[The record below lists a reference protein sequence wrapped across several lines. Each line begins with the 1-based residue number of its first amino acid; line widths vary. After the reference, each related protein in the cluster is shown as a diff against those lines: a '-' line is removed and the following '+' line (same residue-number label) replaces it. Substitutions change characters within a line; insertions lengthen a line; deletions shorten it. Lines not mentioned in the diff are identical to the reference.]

1 MAFDIL
7 IVNGTVVDGTGEPR
21 YKADVG
27 ISSGKISAIGN
38 LGDAEAAR
46 KIDAEGHVVSPG
58 FIDMHSHSDVTLID
72 DPGGESKAYQG
83 VTTEVTGNCAYSPFP
98 AGPAGV
104 KKLHADMGGVLIS
117 NAEWTWSTM
126 DEWANVI
133 ETNGVSI
140 NVAAQVGNAALRIA
154 VGATENRP
162 ANPDELKEM
171 QRLLSEA
178 VEQGA
183 FSLSTGL
190 SLTPSS
196 YSNTDE
202 VVALCQA
209 ISHYPGAFYVT
220 HARVMP
226 GWHIKCIEEAAEI
239 GHRGGVPVQFSH
251 MATTERFFYG
261 QPEKKVA
268 VVEKARAD
276 GLDMTYDV
284 YPYTAAGAGINQTIP
299 LWFQEGGLDAYMGRL
314 KDPALRKKALEEMTI
329 GRAGGEPPLWDK
341 WVISNVMTEANKG
354 LIGRSIEQIGKDRG
368 VDPSEAALQLVEEE
382 RDAVMAVVHNRVE
395 GDVRYFLGHPQAMIG
410 SDGNAVSPDGLYSEF
425 EPHPRFYGTYPRILG
440 RYVREQP
447 SVMSLETA
455 IYKMAGFPAQRLS
468 LSDRGRIAE
477 GLVADIV
484 VFDPDTVIDQA
495 TFEQPHQFPVGIPH
509 VLVAGE
515 PVILNGNHTNARPGK
530 VLRRGG

>member
-104 KKLHADMGGVLIS
+104 KKLRADMGGVLIS

-171 QRLLSEA
+171 QRLLAEA

-251 MATTERFFYG
+251 
-261 QPEKKVA
+261 
-268 VVEKARAD
+268 
-276 GLDMTYDV
+276 
-284 YPYTAAGAGINQTIP
+284 
-299 LWFQEGGLDAYMGRL
+299 
-314 KDPALRKKALEEMTI
+314 
-329 GRAGGEPPLWDK
+329 
-341 WVISNVMTEANKG
+341 
-354 LIGRSIEQIGKDRG
+354 
-368 VDPSEAALQLVEEE
+368 
-382 RDAVMAVVHNRVE
+382 
-395 GDVRYFLGHPQAMIG
+395 
-410 SDGNAVSPDGLYSEF
+410 
-425 EPHPRFYGTYPRILG
+425 
-440 RYVREQP
+440 
-447 SVMSLETA
+447 
-455 IYKMAGFPAQRLS
+455 
-468 LSDRGRIAE
+468 
-477 GLVADIV
+477 
-484 VFDPDTVIDQA
+484 
-495 TFEQPHQFPVGIPH
+495 
-509 VLVAGE
+509 
-515 PVILNGNHTNARPGK
+515 
-530 VLRRGG
+530 LRRRSPSSKRPEPTGWT